1 MNNGRDCVHGRQIG
15 KCDTCDLIDAEQR
28 ILELEAQVEQLKQD
42 IDIGAKD
49 YCGLMERHDALF
61 VQVDQLRNLLIPATK
76 LMRATAPSSG
86 WHKTA
91 DEIEAVINSK
101 LITESMNH
109 VDEIKAQAVEEAY
122 EDYKREY
129 VGQGISQWFIGYVN
143 QLRKQAKACE

>member
-1 MNNGRDCVHGRQIG
+1 MHNGRDCAHGRQVG

-28 ILELEAQVEQLKQD
+28 ILELEAQVE
-42 IDIGAKD
+42 
-49 YCGLMERHDALF
+49 
-61 VQVDQLRNLLIPATK
+61 QLRNLLIPATK

-109 VDEIKAQAVEEAY
+109 VDEIKAQAGWAGFVACLQLAQDAGFENVTYHDADAY
-122 EDYKREY
+122 A
-129 VGQGISQWFIGYVN
+129 N
-143 QLRKQAKACE
+143 QLRQIAKE